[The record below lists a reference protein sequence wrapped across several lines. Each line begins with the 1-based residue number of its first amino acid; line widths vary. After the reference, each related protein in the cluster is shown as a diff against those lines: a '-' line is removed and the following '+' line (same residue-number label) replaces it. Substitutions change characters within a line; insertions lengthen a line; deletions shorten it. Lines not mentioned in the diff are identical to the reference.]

1 MTEGK
6 KKYHEKRLGE
16 AVNRYA
22 KLEEEKNKPLP
33 FLENDSEKIL
43 SRKSSKATEHKIGLE
58 INFFKVIN
66 HFKKPSKEDVYESY
80 FYDNCRNSRA
90 LIG

>member
-6 KKYHEKRLGE
+6 KKYHEKRLVE
-16 AVNRYA
+16 AVNRYS
-22 KLEEEKNKPLP
+22 KLEK
-33 FLENDSEKIL
+33 EKI

-58 INFFKVIN
+58 INFFKVI
-66 HFKKPSKEDVYESY
+66 HYFKKPSKEDVYESY
-80 FYDNCRNSRA
+80 FYDNCSNSRA